1 MRRRLLESAAV
12 LSWRNYFVCYN
23 LASFHMFVSLGAGAN
38 TCCDVTV
45 LDFLEAADSPPD
57 D

>member
-1 MRRRLLESAAV
+1 MRRLLESAAG
-12 LSWRNYFVCYN
+12 LSQRNYFVCYN
-23 LASFHMFVSLGAGAN
+23 LASFHVFVSLGAGAK
-38 TCCDVTV
+38 TCCDVIV